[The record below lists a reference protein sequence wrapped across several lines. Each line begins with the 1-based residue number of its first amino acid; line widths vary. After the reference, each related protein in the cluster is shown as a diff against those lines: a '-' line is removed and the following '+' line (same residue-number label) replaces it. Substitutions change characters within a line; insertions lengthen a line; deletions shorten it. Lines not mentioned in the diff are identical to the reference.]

1 MSVKPRPVFLEIPNI
16 RLPIPG
22 IVSILHRISGV
33 GLFIMLPVLLYLLS
47 GTLSRESAFETY
59 RAIVSNPLVKLIL
72 IGVLWAYLHHF
83 FAGIRFLFLD
93 AHKGLELNTA
103 RNTAKSVFTAALVLT
118 VVLGALLW

>member
-33 GLFIMLPVLLYLLS
+33 ALFVMLPVLLYLLS

-59 RAIVSNPLVKLIL
+59 LAIVSNPLVKLIL

>member
-1 MSVKPRPVFLEIPNI
+1 MSAKSRPVFLEIPNI

-33 GLFIMLPVLLYLLS
+33 GLFLMLPVLLYLFS
-47 GTLSRESAFETY
+47 GTLDRESSFEAY
-59 RAIVSNPLVKLIL
+59 RSVISNPFVKLIL
-72 IGVLWAYLHHF
+72 IGLLWAYLHHF

-103 RNTAKSVFTAALVLT
+103 RNTAKAVFASALV
-118 VVLGALLW
+118 